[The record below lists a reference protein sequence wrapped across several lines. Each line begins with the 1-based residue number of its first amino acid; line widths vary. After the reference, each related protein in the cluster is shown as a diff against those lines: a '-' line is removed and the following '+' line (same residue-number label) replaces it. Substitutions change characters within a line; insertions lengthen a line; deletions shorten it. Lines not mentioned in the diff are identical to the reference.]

1 MKEEIEYNQGT
12 DIMEDMLQQRRDWI
26 NEQKAMGG
34 KIPEDI
40 KPFYDRLNTE
50 TPTSP
55 EEEAAK
61 AAEEDEGGKKKK
73 KGDKKAKKAGKG
85 KGKKKEDGDEKAQVI
100 KIGTSEV
107 VTKFDDFYDEWKV
120 EWDQKD
126 ET

>member
-1 MKEEIEYNQGT
+1 MTQ
-12 DIMEDMLQQRRDWI
+12 
-26 NEQKAMGG
+26 
-34 KIPEDI
+34 KIPDEI
-40 KPFYDRLNTE
+40 KPFYDRMNTE

-55 EEEAAK
+55 EEEAANG
-61 AAEEDEGGKKKK
+61 AAEGAEAGKKK

-85 KGKKKEDGDEKAQVI
+85 KGKKKDDGDEKTQVI
-100 KIGTSEV
+100 KIGTTEV